1 MARSKKKGPFVAPD
15 VLTKLGKLKRG
26 EITEIVTWSRS
37 SMITPE
43 MVGVTIRVHNGRTHV
58 PVRVTEAMIGHRLG
72 EFAPTRVFRGHGG
85 VKKKVAV
92 PK

>member
-1 MARSKKKGPFVAPD
+1 MARSKKKGPYVAPD
-15 VLTKLGKLKRG
+15 VRDKLAKLKRG
-26 EITEIVTWSRS
+26 EIGEIVTWARS

-43 MVGVTIRVHNGRTHV
+43 MVGITIRVHNGRTHI

-85 VKKKVAV
+85 VKKKTVV